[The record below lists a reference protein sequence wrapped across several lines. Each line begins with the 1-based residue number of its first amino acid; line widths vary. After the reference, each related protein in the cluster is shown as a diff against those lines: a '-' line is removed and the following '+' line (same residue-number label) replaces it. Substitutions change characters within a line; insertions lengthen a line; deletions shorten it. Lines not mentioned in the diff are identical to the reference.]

1 MTEEKQKIETVTF
14 DDKIYSI
21 SDLTPR
27 TIDGF
32 NTLVKLQT
40 EIAEQSYQ
48 LKKTQ
53 SAQFYISS
61 EIKSFI
67 TEDKIKEQKDGGT
80 DTAS

>member
-1 MTEEKQKIETVTF
+1 MTEEKKAIETVTF
-14 DDKIYSI
+14 DDKTYAI

-40 EIAEQSYQ
+40 EIADQSYQ

-61 EIKSFI
+61 EIKNFI
-67 TEDKIKEQKDGGT
+67 NEDKIKEKKDGGT